1 MSIKSPD
8 DPRVR
13 RTRKLLQQ
21 SLNALLAEK
30 EWNDIS
36 VQDIA
41 VRAEVNRATFYAHFE
56 DKYALLSYSIQEQFR
71 DALNRRSAH
80 WVTFS
85 PENVRLLILV
95 AYEFLSAFVG
105 HCVPG
110 KAQNMEEQSA
120 IFISL
125 QTQFYDRVL
134 IWLTS
139 TARVEKKPEVTA
151 MAVSWAIFGTVLQW
165 TRSER
170 RLDANTAADEILAR
184 VLPMLAPYLSE
195 AGVR

>member
-1 MSIKSPD
+1 
-8 DPRVR
+8 
-13 RTRKLLQQ
+13 
-21 SLNALLAEK
+21 
-30 EWNDIS
+30 
-36 VQDIA
+36 

-71 DALNRRSAH
+71 EVLNRHSSH
-80 WVTFS
+80 WATFS

-95 AYEFLSAFVG
+95 AYEFLSGFARHF
-105 HCVPG
+105 VPG
-110 KAQNMEEQSA
+110 KAQNIEEQSA

-125 QTQFYDRVL
+125 QMQFYDPVL
-134 IWLTS
+134 TWLTN
-139 TARVEKKPEVTA
+139 AAWVEKKPEITA
-151 MAVSWAIFGTVLQW
+151 MAISWAIFGTVLQW